1 MSLTLYRK
9 YRPKSFN
16 EVTGQEHIVKTLQG
30 VLELQKISHAYL
42 FTGPR
47 GTGKTTVARLLAK
60 ALNCANLSEISEG
73 NFNDKLSIR
82 QSLGEGGFSLAEPC
96 NKCDSCVGINENKS
110 LDLIEIDA
118 ASNRGID
125 DIRNLRESVRYA
137 PASGKYKVY
146 VVDECHMLTEPAFNA
161 LLKTLEEPPPHAIFI
176 LATTDAHKIPDTI
189 LSRVQRFDFKRLSSK
204 DIFEKLS
211 TIAKNEKIN
220 ITKDALMLVAS
231 SGDGSLRD
239 AESNFSKLLSYGTVE
254 IDSKIAEEILGLVP
268 FNTVSEFTS
277 LMASQKPNEAIQYIN
292 KMYES
297 GVDLE
302 IFTKSLIN
310 HLRKL
315 LMTKMSPAI
324 LASFDEF
331 NAEQAQLISAQSQS
345 FQPDSIVRAIGI
357 FINAREKMKF
367 SPIPQLPLELAVL
380 EFSQ

>member
-60 ALNCANLSEISEG
+60 ALNCETP
-73 NFNDKLSIR
+73 
-82 QSLGEGGFSLAEPC
+82 GGSAEPC
-96 NKCDSCVGINENKS
+96 NSCVSCVGINENKS

-146 VVDECHMLTEPAFNA
+146 IIDEVHMLTEPAFNA
-161 LLKTLEEPPPHAIFI
+161 LLKTLEEPPSHAIFI
-176 LATTDAHKIPDTI
+176 LATTDPHKIPDTI

-204 DIFEKLS
+204 NIFEKLS

-268 FNTVSEFTS
+268 FNTVSEFTA
-277 LMASQKPNEAIQYIN
+277 LLASQKSNEAIQYIN

-302 IFTKSLIN
+302 IFAKTLIG
-310 HLRKL
+310 HFRRL
-315 LMTKMSPAI
+315 LMIKMSPLSPSSSGRVPAV
-324 LASFDEF
+324 LAFFDEF
-331 NAEQAQLISAQSQS
+331 NTEQAQLISTQSQV
-345 FQPDSIVRAIGI
+345 FQPDSLVRAIGI

-367 SPIPQLPLELAVL
+367 SPIPQLPLELAIL
-380 EFSQ
+380 EFTNQ